1 MVKMDKTGT
10 PLGNWMD
17 GFIVKKMYLRRLSV
31 FQGLRRKNYPR
42 TREESHITGI
52 SSPMQKWII
61 RLSMTQCAWSCEC
74 LGRR

>member
-17 GFIVKKMYLRRLSV
+17 GFIVKKMCVRRFSV

-42 TREESHITGI
+42 TGEKSHITGI
-52 SSPMQKWII
+52 SSPMQKWLIT
-61 RLSMTQCAWSCEC
+61 LSMTQCAWSCEC
-74 LGRR
+74 LGGR